1 MASTLKSCGTNV
13 VGITLAYVGLVW
25 LRALEQHRNN
35 RWQLSRSDAQND
47 VGPTPFVN
55 TRPTKLPT
63 KCQSWPYIWLLS
75 GTRLGQWCSL
85 CSNSSFSII
94 FFLDLLRV
102 LFTCLG
108 KTIMSNFCEKSG
120 RWHSVTCILALCSQQ
135 GSFDTKETGCS
146 LAMKIFKYL
155 L

>member
-94 FFLDLLRV
+94 FFW
-102 LFTCLG
+102 
-108 KTIMSNFCEKSG
+108 IY
-120 RWHSVTCILALCSQQ
+120 W
-135 GSFDTKETGCS
+135 GCS
-146 LAMKIFKYL
+146 LLVWVLSYVKEGNGSHLWYTEHRGL
-155 L
+155 LWRHINQKLIIPNYDA